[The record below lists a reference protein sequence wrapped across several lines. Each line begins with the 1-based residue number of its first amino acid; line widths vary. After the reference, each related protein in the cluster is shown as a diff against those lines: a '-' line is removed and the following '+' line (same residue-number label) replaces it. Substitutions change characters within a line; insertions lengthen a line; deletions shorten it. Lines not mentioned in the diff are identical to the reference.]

1 MYTFPNRLPSLRKG
15 DIEGVMGHLGGLY
28 TIQRKSTWNPIKY
41 SRMVFSCV
49 HTSLS
54 VITLPSPTT
63 PFLHIPAISGPQ
75 LAQHQGTFRGKIKTS
90 LKIIGEETV
99 SGTFHLLEGEQ
110 RGPRQIPTFK
120 RRTERAMVAI
130 PSTPHSCYARQK
142 NRPVPGNLDQV
153 VLHSKEEWRFSW
165 NLGL

>member
-15 DIEGVMGHLGGLY
+15 DIEGVTGHLGGLY
-28 TIQRKSTWNPIKY
+28 TIQRKSTCNPIKY

-63 PFLHIPAISGPQ
+63 PFLHIPAISSPQ

-99 SGTFHLLEGEQ
+99 SGTFHLLEGER
-110 RGPRQIPTFK
+110 RGPRQIPAFK

-153 VLHSKEEWRFSW
+153 VLHSKEEWRLNW

>member
-28 TIQRKSTWNPIKY
+28 TIQRKSTCNPIKY
-41 SRMVFSCV
+41 NTAGWGLPLYFSCV

-63 PFLHIPAISGPQ
+63 PFLHIPAISSPQ

-99 SGTFHLLEGEQ
+99 SGTFHLLEGER
-110 RGPRQIPTFK
+110 RGPRQIPAFK

-153 VLHSKEEWRFSW
+153 VLHSKEE
-165 NLGL
+165 

>member
-1 MYTFPNRLPSLRKG
+1 MCTFPNRLPSLRKG
-15 DIEGVMGHLGGLY
+15 DIEGVTGHLGGLY
-28 TIQRKSTWNPIKY
+28 TIQRKSTCNPIKY

-63 PFLHIPAISGPQ
+63 PFLHIPAISSPQ

-99 SGTFHLLEGEQ
+99 SGTFHLLEGER
-110 RGPRQIPTFK
+110 RGPRQIPAFK

-153 VLHSKEEWRFSW
+153 VLHSKEE
-165 NLGL
+165 

>member
-15 DIEGVMGHLGGLY
+15 DIEGVTGHLGGLY
-28 TIQRKSTWNPIKY
+28 TIQRKSTCNPIKY
-41 SRMVFSCV
+41 NTAGWGLPLYFSCV

-63 PFLHIPAISGPQ
+63 PFLHIPAISSPQ

-99 SGTFHLLEGEQ
+99 SGTFHLLEGER
-110 RGPRQIPTFK
+110 RGPRQIPAFK

-153 VLHSKEEWRFSW
+153 VLHSKEE
-165 NLGL
+165 